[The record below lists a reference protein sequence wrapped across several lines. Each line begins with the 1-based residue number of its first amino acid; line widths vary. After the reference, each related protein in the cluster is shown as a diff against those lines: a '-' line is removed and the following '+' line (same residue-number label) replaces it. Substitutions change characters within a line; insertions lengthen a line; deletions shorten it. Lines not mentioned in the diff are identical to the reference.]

1 MLYPYDHHDHRART
15 HDDIVRTGK
24 LAQSENRTIDGIKGV
39 SPLLSIIRFPDQTIY
54 DYMHLICT
62 NHLQALIKRWK
73 PLLSDVSLRSI
84 GKSLG
89 LQRVPH
95 NMHVVFNFDMKNSHE
110 WKAKHGQVTLLSN
123 LDGSALIAG
132 IKILPSIGMF

>member
-1 MLYPYDHHDHRART
+1 MLYPYDHNDYRARI

-24 LAQSENRTIDGIKGV
+24 LAQSENRTINGINGV

-54 DYMHLICT
+54 DYMHLICI

-73 PLLSDVSLRSI
+73 QLFSDVSLRFI
-84 GKSLG
+84 GERLG

-110 WKAKHGQVTLLSN
+110 WKAKHG
-123 LDGSALIAG
+123 
-132 IKILPSIGMF
+132 